1 MSIGSKP
8 RTQVVL
14 ASLMLMLLVAVI
26 LLSGYLTPAT
36 VGGATAYTGSEYTLD
51 DFPAPFVKEE
61 SPGIKT
67 KVLIPSSS
75 PHGPCGAAHTMD
87 TMGGVIIAY
96 TIGVESGKTG
106 VALQL
111 ESSMESYSQIST
123 YDTDTARVTMQ
134 DYTSNLIAIGGPGV
148 NQVTYY
154 YNELRDEEWNKV
166 LPVLFERDQ
175 DGDYLYV
182 QSSGA
187 QYRLEKDGQGRL
199 VADYGVI
206 QIFRD
211 GVRYVL
217 IVYGLGGDAS
227 RMAAEIVSDFEN
239 WQMTGRAVILKYN
252 DGDADG
258 FLDTVSIVE
267 SVEAPEVT
275 IEIFYDSG
283 CTEPVSS
290 IDWGTLEPGDAS
302 NTTIYVKNL
311 GETSVLLYLNTQNW
325 DPSEASQHITLDW
338 NYTDSALEP
347 DESIAVELTLTV
359 SPDATDVTDFSFEIV
374 VTGEG

>member
-1 MSIGSKP
+1 
-8 RTQVVL
+8 
-14 ASLMLMLLVAVI
+14 MLMLLVVVI

-36 VGGATAYTGSEYTLD
+36 VGGATAYTGSEYILG
-51 DFPAPFVKEE
+51 DFPAPFVKEG

-75 PHGPCGAAHTMD
+75 PHGPCGSAHTMD
-87 TMGGVIIAY
+87 TMGGVTIAY
-96 TIGVESGKTG
+96 TLGVESGKTG
-106 VALQL
+106 VGLQL

-123 YDTDTARVTMQ
+123 YDTGTARVTMQ

-187 QYRLEKDGQGRL
+187 KYRIERDGQGRL
-199 VADYGVI
+199 IADYGVI

-217 IVYGLGGDAS
+217 MVYGLGGDAS
-227 RMAAEIVSDFEN
+227 RMAADVVANFAN
-239 WQMTGRAVILKYN
+239 WQMTGRAVVLKYQ
-252 DGDADG
+252 DSDADG

-275 IEIFYDSG
+275 IEIFHDSG
-283 CTEPVSS
+283 CTNPVSS
-290 IDWGTLEPGDAS
+290 IDWGTLEPGDTS
-302 NTTIYVKNL
+302 KTTIYVKNL
-311 GETSVLLYLNTQNW
+311 GDTGVTLYLNTQNW
-325 DPSEASQHITLDW
+325 DPSDASQHISLDW
-338 NYTDSALEP
+338 NYADTMLEP
-347 DESIAVELTLTV
+347 NESIPVELTLTV
-359 SPDATDVTDFSFEIV
+359 SSDATGVTDFSFEIV

>member
-1 MSIGSKP
+1 
-8 RTQVVL
+8 
-14 ASLMLMLLVAVI
+14 MLLVAVI

-51 DFPAPFVKEE
+51 DFPAPFVNEGN
-61 SPGIKT
+61 PGIKT

-87 TMGGVIIAY
+87 TMGGVTIAY
-96 TIGVESGKTG
+96 TLGVESGKSG
-106 VALQL
+106 VGLQL

-123 YDTDTARVTMQ
+123 YDFETARVTMQ

-154 YNELRDEEWNKV
+154 YNELRDEEWNKIM
-166 LPVLFERDQ
+166 PILFERDQ

-182 QSSGA
+182 PSSGVE
-187 QYRLEKDGQGRL
+187 YRLERDGQGRL

-217 IVYGLGGDAS
+217 MVYGLGGEGS
-227 RMAAEIVSDFEN
+227 RAAADVLSDYES
-239 WQMTGRAVILKYN
+239 WELTGLAVVIKYY
-252 DGDADG
+252 DGDGDG

-275 IEIFYDSG
+275 MEIFYDSG
-283 CTEPVSS
+283 CTNPVTS
-290 IDWGTLEPGDAS
+290 IDWGMLEPGDTS

-311 GETSVLLYLNTQNW
+311 GETSVFLYLNTQNW
-325 DPSEASQHITLDW
+325 DPSEASQHISLDW
-338 NYTDSALEP
+338 NYTDTMLEP
-347 DESIAVELTLTV
+347 NESIPVELTLVV
-359 SPDATDVTDFSFEIV
+359 SPEATGLTDFSFEIV